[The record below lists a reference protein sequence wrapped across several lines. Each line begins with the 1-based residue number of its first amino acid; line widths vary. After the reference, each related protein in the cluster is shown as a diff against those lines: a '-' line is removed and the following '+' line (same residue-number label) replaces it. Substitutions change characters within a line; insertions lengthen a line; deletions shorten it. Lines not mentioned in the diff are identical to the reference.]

1 MCFSGDC
8 LSESALRLTHVR
20 TPWTFL
26 FAVGI
31 RAALLL
37 TQVCAATGV
46 FVAWTLIWNLTV
58 VLINMI
64 HCHSALNSRVNKHD
78 TLSSR
83 HPVVNLLYAFNSNN
97 TATSP
102 RKYLNK
108 Y

>member
-37 TQVCAATGV
+37 TQVC
-46 FVAWTLIWNLTV
+46 
-58 VLINMI
+58 
-64 HCHSALNSRVNKHD
+64 
-78 TLSSR
+78 LSDVDLEQSC
-83 HPVVNLLYAFNSNN
+83 
-97 TATSP
+97 
-102 RKYLNK
+102 
-108 Y
+108 

>member
-8 LSESALRLTHVR
+8 LSDSALRLTHVR

-31 RAALLL
+31 RAASLL

-58 VLINMI
+58 VLIN
-64 HCHSALNSRVNKHD
+64 ND

-102 RKYLNK
+102 RKYLIK

>member
-1 MCFSGDC
+1 MCFSCDC
-8 LSESALRLTHVR
+8 FIRVGFTVDTCAYSLDVPICGWYQSG
-20 TPWTFL
+20 
-26 FAVGI
+26 FAVD
-31 RAALLL
+31 
-37 TQVCAATGV
+37 TGV
-46 FVAWTLIWNLTV
+46 RSHWRVCRLDVDLE
-58 VLINMI
+58 
-64 HCHSALNSRVNKHD
+64 LNSRVNKHD